1 MTSNSPNEFNSK
13 KEKQELEEEDKII
26 SKYILA
32 LKNDETRDKAM
43 KNLYSYNKNPSEKI
57 GLYLWYSGGTMAVL
71 LQELIKL
78 YQYLPPYNSKKIIN
92 EAYNKAIQILFFF
105 ECFALNPQTKKE
117 FIESGIL
124 VYIFPFLSIVP
135 NSKNSFM
142 IRTLTLRMLH
152 NLIEKKLDIE
162 TFNILNQHQIMITIL
177 KIVSNGKELDK
188 KIACH
193 IMLIIISNFVGLEYF
208 CEVKQRLQALV
219 FTFGQILVN
228 DDCVKIK
235 KFALKILLI
244 ITENNEAKNEIKDYL
259 LELFKKFNIY
269 QNLDEST
276 KIKAKQL
283 EKILQDGDMGLETGN
298 SESKIKKL
306 KSDLTNNSN
315 NNTNNGNNNNNYKIK
330 KNEVNNLHNLNL
342 TKSNSFTGYNN
353 NANQRQMN
361 INSNEFN
368 NNGNKL
374 NINMMF
380 MNNMNQI
387 KMTNGYMMPP
397 VGDINYNLNKD
408 NESYM
413 NPNMYNQNGNSGF
426 GNMNF
431 YNSFK
436 NM

>member
-1 MTSNSPNEFNSK
+1 MSSNSPNEFISK
-13 KEKQELEEEDKII
+13 KEDQELEEEDKII

-32 LKNDETRDKAM
+32 LKNDETRDEAM
-43 KNLYSYNKNPSEKI
+43 KNLHSYNKNPSEKI

-78 YQYLPPYNSKKIIN
+78 YQYLPPYNSKKITN
-92 EAYNKAIQILFFF
+92 ESYNKAIQIAFFF
-105 ECFALNPQTKKE
+105 ECVALNPQTKKE
-117 FIESGIL
+117 LIESGIL

-135 NSKNSFM
+135 NSRNSLM
-142 IRTLTLRMLH
+142 IRTLTLRMFH
-152 NLIEKKLDIE
+152 TLIDKKLDIE
-162 TFNILNQHQIMITIL
+162 TFNILKQHQIMITLL

-193 IMLIIISNFVGLEYF
+193 IMKIIISNDMGLEYF

-219 FTFGQILVN
+219 FTFAQILVY
-228 DDCVKIK
+228 DDCVKLK
-235 KFALKILLI
+235 KFALRILLK

-259 LELFKKFNIY
+259 LDLFKKFNIY
-269 QNLDEST
+269 QNLDESG

-298 SESKIKKL
+298 SESKIQKL

-315 NNTNNGNNNNNYKIK
+315 NHTNNGNNNSFKTK

-353 NANQRQMN
+353 TANQRQIN

-380 MNNMNQI
+380 INNMNQI

-408 NESYM
+408 NEGYM
-413 NPNMYNQNGNSGF
+413 NPNMYNQNGNNGF

-431 YNSFK
+431 YNTFK

>member
-1 MTSNSPNEFNSK
+1 MSSNSPNEFISK
-13 KEKQELEEEDKII
+13 KEDQELEEEDKII

-32 LKNDETRDKAM
+32 LKNDETRDEAM
-43 KNLYSYNKNPSEKI
+43 KNLHSYNKNPSEKI

-78 YQYLPPYNSKKIIN
+78 YQYLPPYNSKKITN
-92 EAYNKAIQILFFF
+92 ESYNKAIQIAFFF
-105 ECFALNPQTKKE
+105 ECVALNSQTKKE
-117 FIESGIL
+117 LIESGIL

-135 NSKNSFM
+135 NSRNSLM

-152 NLIEKKLDIE
+152 TLIDKKLDIE
-162 TFNILNQHQIMITIL
+162 TFNILKQHQIMITLL

-193 IMLIIISNFVGLEYF
+193 IMKIIISNDMGLEYF

-219 FTFGQILVN
+219 FTFAQILVY
-228 DDCVKIK
+228 DDCVKLK
-235 KFALKILLI
+235 KFALRILLK

-259 LELFKKFNIY
+259 LDLFKKFNIY
-269 QNLDEST
+269 QNLDESG

-283 EKILQDGDMGLETGN
+283 EKILQDGDIGLETGN
-298 SESKIKKL
+298 SESKIQKL

-315 NNTNNGNNNNNYKIK
+315 NNTNNGNNNSFKTK

-353 NANQRQMN
+353 TANQRQIN

-380 MNNMNQI
+380 INNMNQI

-408 NESYM
+408 NEGYM
-413 NPNMYNQNGNSGF
+413 NPNMYNQNGNNGF

-431 YNSFK
+431 YNTFK

>member
-1 MTSNSPNEFNSK
+1 MSSNSPNEFISK
-13 KEKQELEEEDKII
+13 KEDQELEEEDKII

-32 LKNDETRDKAM
+32 LKNDETRDEAM
-43 KNLYSYNKNPSEKI
+43 KNLHSYNKNPSEKI

-78 YQYLPPYNSKKIIN
+78 YQYLPPYNSKKITN
-92 EAYNKAIQILFFF
+92 ESYNKAIQIAFFF
-105 ECFALNPQTKKE
+105 ECVALNPQTKKE
-117 FIESGIL
+117 LIESGIL

-135 NSKNSFM
+135 NSRNSLM

-152 NLIEKKLDIE
+152 TLIDKKLDIE
-162 TFNILNQHQIMITIL
+162 TFNILKQHQIMITLL

-193 IMLIIISNFVGLEYF
+193 IMKIIISNDMGLEYF

-219 FTFGQILVN
+219 FTFAQILVY
-228 DDCVKIK
+228 DDCVKLK
-235 KFALKILLI
+235 KFALRILLK

-259 LELFKKFNIY
+259 LDLFKKFNIY
-269 QNLDEST
+269 QNLDESG

-298 SESKIKKL
+298 SESKIQKL

-315 NNTNNGNNNNNYKIK
+315 NHTNNGNNNSFKTK

-353 NANQRQMN
+353 TANQRQIN

-380 MNNMNQI
+380 INNMNQI

-408 NESYM
+408 NEGYM
-413 NPNMYNQNGNSGF
+413 NPNMYNQNGNNGF

>member
-1 MTSNSPNEFNSK
+1 MSSNSPYEFISK
-13 KEKQELEEEDKII
+13 KENQDLEDEDKII
-26 SKYILA
+26 SKYVLD
-32 LKNDETRDKAM
+32 LKNEETRNEAM
-43 KNLYSYNKNPSEKI
+43 KNLHLYNKNPSEKI

-78 YQYLPPYNSKKIIN
+78 YPYLPPFNTKKITN
-92 EAYNKAIQILFFF
+92 ETYNKSSHILFFF
-105 ECFALNPQTKKE
+105 ECLALNPQTKKE

-124 VYIFPFLSIVP
+124 VYVFPFLSIVP

-142 IRTLTLRMLH
+142 IRTLTLKMLYT
-152 NLIEKKLDIE
+152 LIEKKFDIE
-162 TFNILNQHQIMITIL
+162 TFNILKQHQIMLTLL
-177 KIVSNGKELDK
+177 KIFSNGKELDK

-193 IMLIIISNFVGLEYF
+193 IILIIISNIAGLEYF

-219 FTFGQILVN
+219 VSFRQILIN
-228 DDCVKIK
+228 DDCIK
-235 KFALKILLI
+235 LKKYALKVLLI
-244 ITENNEAKNEIKDYL
+244 ITENSEAKNEIKDYL

-269 QNLDEST
+269 QNLDENA

-283 EKILQDGDMGLETGN
+283 EKILHDGDMGIETGN
-298 SESKIKKL
+298 SESKIQKL

-315 NNTNNGNNNNNYKIK
+315 NNTNSGNNNTYKIK
-330 KNEVNNLHNLNL
+330 KNETNNLHNLNL
-342 TKSNSFTGYNN
+342 AKNNSFPGFNN
-353 NANQRQMN
+353 NANQRQVN
-361 INSNEFN
+361 LNTNEFN
-368 NNGNKL
+368 NNNNKL

-380 MNNMNQI
+380 INNMNQI

-408 NESYM
+408 NENYM
-413 NPNMYNQNGNSGF
+413 NSNMYNQNGNTGY

-431 YNSFK
+431 YNSFN

>member
-1 MTSNSPNEFNSK
+1 MSSNSPNEFISK
-13 KEKQELEEEDKII
+13 KEDQELEEEDKII

-32 LKNDETRDKAM
+32 LKNDETRDEAM
-43 KNLYSYNKNPSEKI
+43 KNLHSYNKNPSEKI

-78 YQYLPPYNSKKIIN
+78 YQYLPPYNSKKITN
-92 EAYNKAIQILFFF
+92 ESYNKAIQIAFFF
-105 ECFALNPQTKKE
+105 ECVALNPQTKKE
-117 FIESGIL
+117 LIESGIL

-135 NSKNSFM
+135 NSRNSLM

-152 NLIEKKLDIE
+152 TLIDKKLDIE
-162 TFNILNQHQIMITIL
+162 TFNILKQHQIMITLL

-193 IMLIIISNFVGLEYF
+193 IMKIIISNDMGLEYF

-219 FTFGQILVN
+219 FTFAQILVY
-228 DDCVKIK
+228 DDCVKLK
-235 KFALKILLI
+235 KFALRILLK

-259 LELFKKFNIY
+259 LDLFKKFNIY
-269 QNLDEST
+269 QNLDESG

-298 SESKIKKL
+298 SESKIQKL

-315 NNTNNGNNNNNYKIK
+315 NNTNNGNNNSYKTK

-353 NANQRQMN
+353 NANQRQIN

-380 MNNMNQI
+380 INNMNQI

-408 NESYM
+408 NEGYM
-413 NPNMYNQNGNSGF
+413 NPNMYNQNGNNGF

-431 YNSFK
+431 YNTFK

>member
-1 MTSNSPNEFNSK
+1 MSSNSPNEFISK
-13 KEKQELEEEDKII
+13 KEEQELEEEDKII

-32 LKNDETRDKAM
+32 LKNDETRDEAM
-43 KNLYSYNKNPSEKI
+43 KNLHSYNKNPSEKI

-78 YQYLPPYNSKKIIN
+78 YQYLPPYNSKKITN
-92 EAYNKAIQILFFF
+92 ESYNKAIQIAFFF
-105 ECFALNPQTKKE
+105 ECVALNPQTKKE
-117 FIESGIL
+117 LIESGIL

-135 NSKNSFM
+135 NSRNSLM

-152 NLIEKKLDIE
+152 TLIDKKLDIE
-162 TFNILNQHQIMITIL
+162 TFNILKQHQIMITLL

-193 IMLIIISNFVGLEYF
+193 IMKIIISNDMGLEYF

-219 FTFGQILVN
+219 FTFAQILVY
-228 DDCVKIK
+228 DDCVKLK
-235 KFALKILLI
+235 KFALRILLK

-259 LELFKKFNIY
+259 LDLFKKFNIY
-269 QNLDEST
+269 QNLDESG

-298 SESKIKKL
+298 SESKIQKL

-315 NNTNNGNNNNNYKIK
+315 NNTNNGNNNSFKSK

-353 NANQRQMN
+353 NANQRQIN

-380 MNNMNQI
+380 INNMNQI

-408 NESYM
+408 NEGYM
-413 NPNMYNQNGNSGF
+413 NPNMYNQNGNNGF

-431 YNSFK
+431 YNTFK

>member
-1 MTSNSPNEFNSK
+1 MSSNSPNEFISK
-13 KEKQELEEEDKII
+13 KEDQELEEEDKII

-32 LKNDETRDKAM
+32 LKNDETRDEAM
-43 KNLYSYNKNPSEKI
+43 KNLHSYNKNPSEKI

-78 YQYLPPYNSKKIIN
+78 YQYLPPYNSKKITN
-92 EAYNKAIQILFFF
+92 ESYNKAIQIAFFF
-105 ECFALNPQTKKE
+105 ECVAINSQTKKE
-117 FIESGIL
+117 LIESGIL

-135 NSKNSFM
+135 NSRNSLM

-152 NLIEKKLDIE
+152 TLIDKKLDIE
-162 TFNILNQHQIMITIL
+162 TFNILKQHQIMITLL

-193 IMLIIISNFVGLEYF
+193 IMKIIISNDMGLEYF

-219 FTFGQILVN
+219 FTFAQILVY
-228 DDCVKIK
+228 DDCVKLK
-235 KFALKILLI
+235 KFALRILLK

-259 LELFKKFNIY
+259 LDLFKKFNIY
-269 QNLDEST
+269 QNLDESG

-283 EKILQDGDMGLETGN
+283 EKILQDGDIGLETGN
-298 SESKIKKL
+298 SESKIQKL

-315 NNTNNGNNNNNYKIK
+315 NNTNNGNNNSFKTK

-353 NANQRQMN
+353 TANQRQIN

-380 MNNMNQI
+380 INNMNQI

-397 VGDINYNLNKD
+397 VGDINYNLSKD
-408 NESYM
+408 NEGYM
-413 NPNMYNQNGNSGF
+413 NPNMYNQNGNNGF

-431 YNSFK
+431 YNTFK

>member
-1 MTSNSPNEFNSK
+1 MSSNSPNEFISK
-13 KEKQELEEEDKII
+13 KEDQELEEEDKII

-32 LKNDETRDKAM
+32 LKNDETRDEAM
-43 KNLYSYNKNPSEKI
+43 KNLHSYNKNPSEKI

-78 YQYLPPYNSKKIIN
+78 YQYLPPYNSKKITN
-92 EAYNKAIQILFFF
+92 ESYNKAIQIAFFF
-105 ECFALNPQTKKE
+105 ECVALNPQTKKE
-117 FIESGIL
+117 LIESGIS

-135 NSKNSFM
+135 NSRNSLM

-152 NLIEKKLDIE
+152 TLIDKKLDIE
-162 TFNILNQHQIMITIL
+162 TFNILKQHQIMITLL

-193 IMLIIISNFVGLEYF
+193 IMKIIISNDMGLEYF

-219 FTFGQILVN
+219 FTFAQILVY
-228 DDCVKIK
+228 DDCVKLK
-235 KFALKILLI
+235 KFALRILLK

-259 LELFKKFNIY
+259 LDLFKKFNIY
-269 QNLDEST
+269 QNLDESG

-298 SESKIKKL
+298 SESKIQKL

-315 NNTNNGNNNNNYKIK
+315 NNTNNGNNNSYKTK

-353 NANQRQMN
+353 NANQRQIN

-368 NNGNKL
+368 TNGNKL

-380 MNNMNQI
+380 INNMNQI

-397 VGDINYNLNKD
+397 VGDINYNLSKD
-408 NESYM
+408 NEGYM
-413 NPNMYNQNGNSGF
+413 NPNMYNQNGNNGF

-431 YNSFK
+431 YNTFK

>member
-1 MTSNSPNEFNSK
+1 MSSNSPNEFISK
-13 KEKQELEEEDKII
+13 KEDQELEEEDKII

-32 LKNDETRDKAM
+32 LKNDETRDEAM
-43 KNLYSYNKNPSEKI
+43 KNLHSYNKNPSEKI

-78 YQYLPPYNSKKIIN
+78 YQYLPSYNSKKITN
-92 EAYNKAIQILFFF
+92 ESYNKAIQIAFFF
-105 ECFALNPQTKKE
+105 ECVALNPQTKKE
-117 FIESGIL
+117 LIESGIL

-135 NSKNSFM
+135 NSRNSLM

-152 NLIEKKLDIE
+152 TLIDKKLDIE
-162 TFNILNQHQIMITIL
+162 TFNILKQHQIMITLL

-193 IMLIIISNFVGLEYF
+193 IMKIIISNDMGLEYF

-219 FTFGQILVN
+219 FTFAQILVY
-228 DDCVKIK
+228 DDCVKLK
-235 KFALKILLI
+235 KFALRILLK

-259 LELFKKFNIY
+259 LDLFKKFNIY
-269 QNLDEST
+269 QNLDESG

-283 EKILQDGDMGLETGN
+283 EKILLDGDMGLETGN
-298 SESKIKKL
+298 SESKIQKL

-315 NNTNNGNNNNNYKIK
+315 NNTNNGNNNSFKTK

-353 NANQRQMN
+353 NANQRQIN

-368 NNGNKL
+368 TNGNKL

-380 MNNMNQI
+380 INNMNQI

-397 VGDINYNLNKD
+397 VGDINYNLSKD
-408 NESYM
+408 NEGYM
-413 NPNMYNQNGNSGF
+413 NPNMYNQNGNNGF

-431 YNSFK
+431 YNTFK

>member
-1 MTSNSPNEFNSK
+1 MSSNSPNEFISK
-13 KEKQELEEEDKII
+13 KEDQELEEEDKII

-32 LKNDETRDKAM
+32 LKNDETRDEAM
-43 KNLYSYNKNPSEKI
+43 KNLHSYNKNPSEKI

-78 YQYLPPYNSKKIIN
+78 YQYLPPYNSKKITN
-92 EAYNKAIQILFFF
+92 ESYNKAIQIAFFF
-105 ECFALNPQTKKE
+105 ECVALNPQTKKE
-117 FIESGIL
+117 LIESGIL

-135 NSKNSFM
+135 NSRNSLM

-152 NLIEKKLDIE
+152 TLIDKKLDIE
-162 TFNILNQHQIMITIL
+162 TFNILKQHQIMITLL

-193 IMLIIISNFVGLEYF
+193 IMKIIISNDMGLEYF
-208 CEVKQRLQALV
+208 CEVKQRLQALA
-219 FTFGQILVN
+219 FTFAQILVY
-228 DDCVKIK
+228 DDCVKLK
-235 KFALKILLI
+235 KFALRILLK

-259 LELFKKFNIY
+259 LDLFKKFNIY
-269 QNLDEST
+269 QNLDESG

-298 SESKIKKL
+298 SESKIQKL

-315 NNTNNGNNNNNYKIK
+315 NNTNNGNNNSYKTK

-353 NANQRQMN
+353 TANQRQIN

-380 MNNMNQI
+380 INNMNQI

-397 VGDINYNLNKD
+397 VGDINYNLSKD
-408 NESYM
+408 NEGYM
-413 NPNMYNQNGNSGF
+413 NPNMYNQNGNNGF

-431 YNSFK
+431 YNTFK

>member
-1 MTSNSPNEFNSK
+1 MSSNSPNEFISK
-13 KEKQELEEEDKII
+13 KEEQDLEEEDKII

-32 LKNDETRDKAM
+32 LKNDETRDEAM

-78 YQYLPPYNSKKIIN
+78 YQYLPPYNSKKITN
-92 EAYNKAIQILFFF
+92 ESYNKAIQIAFFF
-105 ECFALNPQTKKE
+105 ECVALNSQTKKE
-117 FIESGIL
+117 LIESGIL

-135 NSKNSFM
+135 NSRNSLM

-152 NLIEKKLDIE
+152 TLIDKKLDIE
-162 TFNILNQHQIMITIL
+162 TFNILKQHQIMITLL

-193 IMLIIISNFVGLEYF
+193 IVKIIISNDMGLEYF

-219 FTFGQILVN
+219 FTFAQILVY
-228 DDCVKIK
+228 DDCVKLK
-235 KFALKILLI
+235 KFALRILLK

-259 LELFKKFNIY
+259 LDLFKKFNIY
-269 QNLDEST
+269 QNLDESG

-298 SESKIKKL
+298 SESKIQKL

-315 NNTNNGNNNNNYKIK
+315 NNTNNGNNNSFKTK

-353 NANQRQMN
+353 NANQRQIN

-380 MNNMNQI
+380 INNMNQI

-397 VGDINYNLNKD
+397 VGDINYNLSKD
-408 NESYM
+408 NEGYM
-413 NPNMYNQNGNSGF
+413 NPNMYNQNGNNGF

-431 YNSFK
+431 YNTFK

>member
-1 MTSNSPNEFNSK
+1 MSSNSPNEFISK
-13 KEKQELEEEDKII
+13 KEDQELEEEDKII

-32 LKNDETRDKAM
+32 LKNDETRDEAM
-43 KNLYSYNKNPSEKI
+43 KNLHSYNKNPSEKI

-78 YQYLPPYNSKKIIN
+78 YQYLPPYNSKKITN
-92 EAYNKAIQILFFF
+92 ESYNKAIQIAFFF
-105 ECFALNPQTKKE
+105 ECVALNSQTKKE
-117 FIESGIL
+117 LIESGIL

-135 NSKNSFM
+135 NSRNSLM

-152 NLIEKKLDIE
+152 TLIDKKLDIE
-162 TFNILNQHQIMITIL
+162 TFNILKQHQIMITLL

-193 IMLIIISNFVGLEYF
+193 IMKIIISNDMGLEYF

-219 FTFGQILVN
+219 FTFAQILVY
-228 DDCVKIK
+228 DDCVKLK
-235 KFALKILLI
+235 KFALRILLK

-259 LELFKKFNIY
+259 LDLFKKFNIY
-269 QNLDEST
+269 QNLDESG

-298 SESKIKKL
+298 SESKIQKL

-315 NNTNNGNNNNNYKIK
+315 NNTNNGNNNSFKTK

-353 NANQRQMN
+353 TANQRQIN

-368 NNGNKL
+368 TNGNKL

-380 MNNMNQI
+380 INNMNQI

-397 VGDINYNLNKD
+397 VGDINYNLSKD
-408 NESYM
+408 NEGYM
-413 NPNMYNQNGNSGF
+413 NPNMYNQNGNNGF

-431 YNSFK
+431 YNTFK

>member
-1 MTSNSPNEFNSK
+1 MSSNSPNEFISK
-13 KEKQELEEEDKII
+13 KEEQELEEEDKII

-32 LKNDETRDKAM
+32 LKNEETRDEAM
-43 KNLYSYNKNPSEKI
+43 KNLHSYNKNPSEKI

-78 YQYLPPYNSKKIIN
+78 YQYLPPYNSKKITN
-92 EAYNKAIQILFFF
+92 ESYNKAIQIAFFF
-105 ECFALNPQTKKE
+105 ECIALNPQTKKE
-117 FIESGIL
+117 LIESGIL

-152 NLIEKKLDIE
+152 TLIDKKLDIE
-162 TFNILNQHQIMITIL
+162 TFNILKQHQIMITLL
-177 KIVSNGKELDK
+177 KIVANGKELDK

-193 IMLIIISNFVGLEYF
+193 IMIIIISNIMGLEYF

-219 FTFGQILVN
+219 FTFAQILVY
-228 DDCVKIK
+228 DDCVKLK

-259 LELFKKFNIY
+259 LDLFKKFNIY
-269 QNLDEST
+269 QNLDENG

-283 EKILQDGDMGLETGN
+283 EKILQDGDFGLETGN
-298 SESKIKKL
+298 SESKIQKL

-315 NNTNNGNNNNNYKIK
+315 NITNNGNNNSYKTK

-353 NANQRQMN
+353 NANQRQIN
-361 INSNEFN
+361 INSNEFS

-380 MNNMNQI
+380 INNMNQI

-408 NESYM
+408 NEGYM
-413 NPNMYNQNGNSGF
+413 NPNLYNQNGNTGF
-426 GNMNF
+426 GNINF

>member
-1 MTSNSPNEFNSK
+1 MSSNSPNEFISK
-13 KEKQELEEEDKII
+13 KEEQDLEEEDKII

-32 LKNDETRDKAM
+32 LKNDETRDEAM
-43 KNLYSYNKNPSEKI
+43 KNLHSYNKNPSEKI

-78 YQYLPPYNSKKIIN
+78 YQYLPPYNSKKITN
-92 EAYNKAIQILFFF
+92 ESYNKAIQIAFFF
-105 ECFALNPQTKKE
+105 ECVALNPQTKKE
-117 FIESGIL
+117 LIESGIL

-135 NSKNSFM
+135 NSRNSLM

-152 NLIEKKLDIE
+152 TLIDKKLDIE
-162 TFNILNQHQIMITIL
+162 TFNILKQHQIMITLL

-193 IMLIIISNFVGLEYF
+193 IMKIIISNDMGLEYF

-219 FTFGQILVN
+219 FTFAQILVY
-228 DDCVKIK
+228 DDCVKLK
-235 KFALKILLI
+235 KFALRILLK

-259 LELFKKFNIY
+259 LDLFKKFNIY
-269 QNLDEST
+269 QNLDESG

-298 SESKIKKL
+298 SESKIQKL

-315 NNTNNGNNNNNYKIK
+315 NNTNNGNNNSYKTK

-353 NANQRQMN
+353 NANQRQIN

-380 MNNMNQI
+380 INNMNQI

-397 VGDINYNLNKD
+397 VGDINYNLSKD
-408 NESYM
+408 NEGYM
-413 NPNMYNQNGNSGF
+413 NPNMYNQNGNNGF

-431 YNSFK
+431 YNTFK

>member
-1 MTSNSPNEFNSK
+1 MSSNSPNEFISK
-13 KEKQELEEEDKII
+13 KEDQELEEEDKII

-32 LKNDETRDKAM
+32 LKNDETRDEAM
-43 KNLYSYNKNPSEKI
+43 KNLHSYNKNPSEKI

-78 YQYLPPYNSKKIIN
+78 YQYLPPYNSKKITN
-92 EAYNKAIQILFFF
+92 ESYNKAIQIAFFF
-105 ECFALNPQTKKE
+105 ECVALNPQTKKE
-117 FIESGIL
+117 LIESGIL

-135 NSKNSFM
+135 NSRNSLM

-152 NLIEKKLDIE
+152 TLIDKKLDIE
-162 TFNILNQHQIMITIL
+162 TFNILKQHQIMITLL

-193 IMLIIISNFVGLEYF
+193 IMKIIISNDMGLEYF

-219 FTFGQILVN
+219 FTFAQILVY
-228 DDCVKIK
+228 DDCVKLK
-235 KFALKILLI
+235 KFALRILLK

-259 LELFKKFNIY
+259 LDLFKKFNIY
-269 QNLDEST
+269 QNLDESG

-298 SESKIKKL
+298 SESKIQKL

-315 NNTNNGNNNNNYKIK
+315 NYTNNGNNNSFKTK

-353 NANQRQMN
+353 NANQRQIN

-380 MNNMNQI
+380 INNMNQI

-397 VGDINYNLNKD
+397 VGDINYNLSKD
-408 NESYM
+408 NEGYM
-413 NPNMYNQNGNSGF
+413 NPNMYNQNGNNGF

-431 YNSFK
+431 YNTFK

>member
-1 MTSNSPNEFNSK
+1 MSSNSPNEFISK
-13 KEKQELEEEDKII
+13 KEDQELEEEDKII

-32 LKNDETRDKAM
+32 LKNDETRDEAM
-43 KNLYSYNKNPSEKI
+43 KNLHSYNKNPSEKI

-78 YQYLPPYNSKKIIN
+78 YQYLPPYNSKKITN
-92 EAYNKAIQILFFF
+92 ESYNKAIQIVFFF
-105 ECFALNPQTKKE
+105 ECVALNPQTKKE
-117 FIESGIL
+117 LIESGIL

-135 NSKNSFM
+135 NSRNSLM

-152 NLIEKKLDIE
+152 TLIDKKLDIE
-162 TFNILNQHQIMITIL
+162 TFNILKQHQIMITLL

-193 IMLIIISNFVGLEYF
+193 IMKIIISNDMGLEYF

-219 FTFGQILVN
+219 FTFAQILVY
-228 DDCVKIK
+228 DDCVKLK
-235 KFALKILLI
+235 KFALRILLK

-259 LELFKKFNIY
+259 LDLFKKFNIY
-269 QNLDEST
+269 QNLDESG

-298 SESKIKKL
+298 SESKIQKL

-315 NNTNNGNNNNNYKIK
+315 NNTNNGNNNSYKTK

-353 NANQRQMN
+353 NANQRQIN

-380 MNNMNQI
+380 INNMNQI

-397 VGDINYNLNKD
+397 VGDINYNLSKD
-408 NESYM
+408 NEGYM
-413 NPNMYNQNGNSGF
+413 NPNMYNQNGNNGF

-431 YNSFK
+431 YNTFK

>member
-1 MTSNSPNEFNSK
+1 MSSNSPNEFISK
-13 KEKQELEEEDKII
+13 KEDQELEEEDKII

-32 LKNDETRDKAM
+32 LKNDETRDEAM
-43 KNLYSYNKNPSEKI
+43 KNLHSYNKNPSEKI

-78 YQYLPPYNSKKIIN
+78 YQYLPPYNSKKITN
-92 EAYNKAIQILFFF
+92 ESYNKAIQIAFFF
-105 ECFALNPQTKKE
+105 ECVALNPQTKKE
-117 FIESGIL
+117 LIESGIL

-135 NSKNSFM
+135 NSRNSLM

-152 NLIEKKLDIE
+152 TLIDKKLDIE
-162 TFNILNQHQIMITIL
+162 TFNILKQHQIMITLL
-177 KIVSNGKELDK
+177 KIVANGKELDK

-193 IMLIIISNFVGLEYF
+193 IMKIIISNDMGLEYF

-219 FTFGQILVN
+219 FTFAQILVY
-228 DDCVKIK
+228 DDCVKLK
-235 KFALKILLI
+235 KFALRILLK

-259 LELFKKFNIY
+259 LDLFKKFNIY
-269 QNLDEST
+269 QNLDESG

-298 SESKIKKL
+298 SESKIQKL

-315 NNTNNGNNNNNYKIK
+315 NNTNNGNNNSFKSK

-353 NANQRQMN
+353 NANQRQIN

-380 MNNMNQI
+380 INNMNQI

-397 VGDINYNLNKD
+397 VGDINYNLSKD
-408 NESYM
+408 NEGYM
-413 NPNMYNQNGNSGF
+413 NPNMYNQNGNNGF

-431 YNSFK
+431 YNTFK

>member
-1 MTSNSPNEFNSK
+1 MSSNSPNEFISK
-13 KEKQELEEEDKII
+13 KEDQELEEEDKII

-32 LKNDETRDKAM
+32 LKNDETRDEAM
-43 KNLYSYNKNPSEKI
+43 KNLHSYNKNPSEKI

-78 YQYLPPYNSKKIIN
+78 YQYLPPYNSKKITN
-92 EAYNKAIQILFFF
+92 ESYNKAIQIAFFF
-105 ECFALNPQTKKE
+105 ECVALNSQTKKE
-117 FIESGIL
+117 LIESGIL

-135 NSKNSFM
+135 NSRNSLM

-152 NLIEKKLDIE
+152 TLIDKKLDIE
-162 TFNILNQHQIMITIL
+162 TFNILKQHQIMITLL

-193 IMLIIISNFVGLEYF
+193 IMKIIISNDMGLEYF

-219 FTFGQILVN
+219 FSFAQILVY
-228 DDCVKIK
+228 DDCVKLK
-235 KFALKILLI
+235 KFALRILLK

-259 LELFKKFNIY
+259 LDLFKKFNIY
-269 QNLDEST
+269 QNLDESG

-283 EKILQDGDMGLETGN
+283 EKILQDGDIGLETGN
-298 SESKIKKL
+298 SESKIQKL

-315 NNTNNGNNNNNYKIK
+315 NNTNNGNNNSFKTK

-353 NANQRQMN
+353 TANQRQIN

-380 MNNMNQI
+380 INNMNQI

-397 VGDINYNLNKD
+397 VGDINYNLSKD
-408 NESYM
+408 NEGYM
-413 NPNMYNQNGNSGF
+413 NPNMYNQNGNNGF

-431 YNSFK
+431 YNTFK

>member
-1 MTSNSPNEFNSK
+1 MSSNSPNEFISK
-13 KEKQELEEEDKII
+13 KEDQELEEEDKII

-32 LKNDETRDKAM
+32 LKNDETRDEAM
-43 KNLYSYNKNPSEKI
+43 KNLHSYNKNPSEKI

-78 YQYLPPYNSKKIIN
+78 YQYLPPYNSKKITN
-92 EAYNKAIQILFFF
+92 ESYNKAIQIAFFF
-105 ECFALNPQTKKE
+105 ECVALNSQTKKE
-117 FIESGIL
+117 LIESGIL

-135 NSKNSFM
+135 NSRNSLM

-152 NLIEKKLDIE
+152 TLIDKKLDIE
-162 TFNILNQHQIMITIL
+162 TFNILKQHQIMITLL

-193 IMLIIISNFVGLEYF
+193 IMKIIISNDMGLEYF

-219 FTFGQILVN
+219 FTFAQILVY
-228 DDCVKIK
+228 DDCVKLK
-235 KFALKILLI
+235 KFALRILLK

-259 LELFKKFNIY
+259 LDLFKKFNIY
-269 QNLDEST
+269 QNLDESG

-283 EKILQDGDMGLETGN
+283 EKILQDGDIGLETGN
-298 SESKIKKL
+298 SESKIQKL

-315 NNTNNGNNNNNYKIK
+315 NNTNNGNNNSFKTK

-353 NANQRQMN
+353 NANQRQIN

-368 NNGNKL
+368 TNGNKL

-380 MNNMNQI
+380 INNMNQI

-408 NESYM
+408 NEGYM
-413 NPNMYNQNGNSGF
+413 NPNMYNQNGNNGF

-431 YNSFK
+431 YNTFK

>member
-1 MTSNSPNEFNSK
+1 MSSNSPNEFISK
-13 KEKQELEEEDKII
+13 KEDQELEEEDKII

-32 LKNDETRDKAM
+32 LKNDETRDEAM
-43 KNLYSYNKNPSEKI
+43 KNLHSYNKNPSEKI

-78 YQYLPPYNSKKIIN
+78 YQYLPPYNSKKITN
-92 EAYNKAIQILFFF
+92 ESYNKAIQIAFFF
-105 ECFALNPQTKKE
+105 ECVALNSQTKKE
-117 FIESGIL
+117 LIESGIL

-135 NSKNSFM
+135 NSRNSLM

-152 NLIEKKLDIE
+152 TLIDKKLDIE
-162 TFNILNQHQIMITIL
+162 TFNILKQHQIMITLL

-193 IMLIIISNFVGLEYF
+193 IMKIIISNDMGLEYF

-219 FTFGQILVN
+219 FTFAQILVY
-228 DDCVKIK
+228 DDCVKLK
-235 KFALKILLI
+235 KFALRILLK

-259 LELFKKFNIY
+259 LDLFKKFNIY
-269 QNLDEST
+269 QNLDESG

-283 EKILQDGDMGLETGN
+283 EKILQDGDIGLETGN
-298 SESKIKKL
+298 SESKIQKL

-315 NNTNNGNNNNNYKIK
+315 NNTNNGNNNSYKTK

-342 TKSNSFTGYNN
+342 TKSNSFNGYNN
-353 NANQRQMN
+353 NANQRQIN

-380 MNNMNQI
+380 INNMNQI

-408 NESYM
+408 SEGYM
-413 NPNMYNQNGNSGF
+413 NPNMYNQNGNNGF

-431 YNSFK
+431 YNTFK

>member
-1 MTSNSPNEFNSK
+1 MSSNSPNEFISK
-13 KEKQELEEEDKII
+13 KEDQELEEEDKII

-32 LKNDETRDKAM
+32 LKNDETRDEAM
-43 KNLYSYNKNPSEKI
+43 KNLHSYNKNPSEKI

-78 YQYLPPYNSKKIIN
+78 YQYLPPYNSKKIAN
-92 EAYNKAIQILFFF
+92 ESYNKAIQIAFFF
-105 ECFALNPQTKKE
+105 ECVALNPQTKKE
-117 FIESGIL
+117 LIESGIL

-135 NSKNSFM
+135 NSRNSLM

-152 NLIEKKLDIE
+152 TLIDKKLDIE
-162 TFNILNQHQIMITIL
+162 TFNILKQHQIMITLL

-193 IMLIIISNFVGLEYF
+193 IMKIIISNDMGLEYF

-219 FTFGQILVN
+219 FTFAQILVY
-228 DDCVKIK
+228 DDCVKLK
-235 KFALKILLI
+235 KFALRILLK

-259 LELFKKFNIY
+259 LDLFKKFNIY
-269 QNLDEST
+269 QNLDESG

-298 SESKIKKL
+298 SESKIQKL

-315 NNTNNGNNNNNYKIK
+315 NNTNNGNNNSFKTK

-353 NANQRQMN
+353 NANQRQIN

-380 MNNMNQI
+380 INNMNQI

-408 NESYM
+408 NEGYM
-413 NPNMYNQNGNSGF
+413 NPNMYNQNGNNGF

-431 YNSFK
+431 YNTFK

>member
-1 MTSNSPNEFNSK
+1 MSSNSPNEFISK
-13 KEKQELEEEDKII
+13 KEEQDLEEEDKII

-32 LKNDETRDKAM
+32 LKNDETRDEAM
-43 KNLYSYNKNPSEKI
+43 KNLHSYNKNPSEKI

-78 YQYLPPYNSKKIIN
+78 YQYLPPYNSKKIAN
-92 EAYNKAIQILFFF
+92 ESYNKAIQIAFFF
-105 ECFALNPQTKKE
+105 ECVALNSQTKKE
-117 FIESGIL
+117 LIESGIL
-124 VYIFPFLSIVP
+124 VYIFPFLSIIP
-135 NSKNSFM
+135 NSRNSLM

-152 NLIEKKLDIE
+152 TLIDKKLDIE
-162 TFNILNQHQIMITIL
+162 TFNILKQHQIMITLL

-193 IMLIIISNFVGLEYF
+193 IMKIIISNDMGLEYF

-219 FTFGQILVN
+219 FTFAQILVY
-228 DDCVKIK
+228 DDCVKLK
-235 KFALKILLI
+235 KFALRILLK

-259 LELFKKFNIY
+259 LDLFKKFNIY
-269 QNLDEST
+269 QNLDESG

-298 SESKIKKL
+298 SESKIQKL

-315 NNTNNGNNNNNYKIK
+315 NNTNNGNNNSYKTK

-353 NANQRQMN
+353 NANQRQIN
-361 INSNEFN
+361 VNSNEFN
-368 NNGNKL
+368 TNGNKL

-380 MNNMNQI
+380 INNMNQI

-397 VGDINYNLNKD
+397 VGDINYNLSKD
-408 NESYM
+408 NEGYM
-413 NPNMYNQNGNSGF
+413 NPNMYNQNGNNGF

-431 YNSFK
+431 YNTFK

>member
-1 MTSNSPNEFNSK
+1 MSSNSPNEFISK
-13 KEKQELEEEDKII
+13 KEDQELEEEDKII

-32 LKNDETRDKAM
+32 LKNDETRDEAM
-43 KNLYSYNKNPSEKI
+43 KNLHSYNKNPSEKI

-78 YQYLPPYNSKKIIN
+78 YQYLPPYNSKKITN
-92 EAYNKAIQILFFF
+92 ESYNKAIQIAFFF
-105 ECFALNPQTKKE
+105 ECVALNPQTKKE
-117 FIESGIL
+117 LIESGIL

-135 NSKNSFM
+135 NSRNSLM

-152 NLIEKKLDIE
+152 TLIDKKLDIE
-162 TFNILNQHQIMITIL
+162 TFNILKQHQIMITLL

-193 IMLIIISNFVGLEYF
+193 IMKIIISNDMGLEYF

-219 FTFGQILVN
+219 FTFAQILVY
-228 DDCVKIK
+228 DDCVKLK
-235 KFALKILLI
+235 KFALRILLK

-259 LELFKKFNIY
+259 LDLFKKFNIY
-269 QNLDEST
+269 QNLDESG

-298 SESKIKKL
+298 SESKIQKL

-315 NNTNNGNNNNNYKIK
+315 NNTNNGNNNSFKTK

-353 NANQRQMN
+353 NANQRQIN

-380 MNNMNQI
+380 INNMNQI

-397 VGDINYNLNKD
+397 VGDINYNLSKD
-408 NESYM
+408 NEGYM
-413 NPNMYNQNGNSGF
+413 NPNMYNQNGNNGF

-431 YNSFK
+431 YNTFK

>member
-1 MTSNSPNEFNSK
+1 MSSNSPNEFISK
-13 KEKQELEEEDKII
+13 KEDQELEEEDKII

-32 LKNDETRDKAM
+32 LKNDETRDEAM
-43 KNLYSYNKNPSEKI
+43 KNLHSYYKNPSEKI
-57 GLYLWYSGGTMAVL
+57 GLYLWYSGGIMAVL

-78 YQYLPPYNSKKIIN
+78 YQYLPPYNSKKITN
-92 EAYNKAIQILFFF
+92 ESYNKAIQIAFFF
-105 ECFALNPQTKKE
+105 ECVALNSQTKKE
-117 FIESGIL
+117 LIESGIL

-135 NSKNSFM
+135 NSRNSLM

-152 NLIEKKLDIE
+152 TLIDKKLDIE
-162 TFNILNQHQIMITIL
+162 TFNILKQHQIMITLL

-193 IMLIIISNFVGLEYF
+193 IMKIIISNDMGLEYF

-219 FTFGQILVN
+219 FTFAQILVY
-228 DDCVKIK
+228 DDCVKLK
-235 KFALKILLI
+235 KFALRILLK

-259 LELFKKFNIY
+259 LDLFKKFNIY
-269 QNLDEST
+269 QNLDESG

-298 SESKIKKL
+298 SESKIQKL

-315 NNTNNGNNNNNYKIK
+315 NNTNNGNNNSFKTK

-353 NANQRQMN
+353 NANQRQIN

-380 MNNMNQI
+380 INNMNQI

-408 NESYM
+408 NEGYM
-413 NPNMYNQNGNSGF
+413 NPNMYNQNGNNGF

-431 YNSFK
+431 YNTFK

>member
-1 MTSNSPNEFNSK
+1 MSSNSPNEFISK
-13 KEKQELEEEDKII
+13 KEDQELEEEDKII

-32 LKNDETRDKAM
+32 LKNDETRDEAM
-43 KNLYSYNKNPSEKI
+43 KNLHSYNKNPSEKI

-78 YQYLPPYNSKKIIN
+78 YQYLPPYNSKKITN
-92 EAYNKAIQILFFF
+92 ESYNKAIQIAFFF
-105 ECFALNPQTKKE
+105 ECVALNSQTKKE
-117 FIESGIL
+117 LIESGIL

-135 NSKNSFM
+135 NSRNSLM

-152 NLIEKKLDIE
+152 TLIDKKLDIE
-162 TFNILNQHQIMITIL
+162 TFNILKQHQIMITLL

-193 IMLIIISNFVGLEYF
+193 IMKIIISNDMGLEYF

-219 FTFGQILVN
+219 FTFAQILVY
-228 DDCVKIK
+228 DDCVKLK
-235 KFALKILLI
+235 KFALRILLK

-259 LELFKKFNIY
+259 LDLFKKFNIY
-269 QNLDEST
+269 QNLDESG

-298 SESKIKKL
+298 SESKIQKL

-315 NNTNNGNNNNNYKIK
+315 NNTNNGNNNSFKTK

-353 NANQRQMN
+353 TANQRQIN

-380 MNNMNQI
+380 INNMNQI

-408 NESYM
+408 NEGYM
-413 NPNMYNQNGNSGF
+413 NPNMYNQNGNNGF

-431 YNSFK
+431 YNTFK

>member
-1 MTSNSPNEFNSK
+1 MSSNSPNEFISK
-13 KEKQELEEEDKII
+13 KEDQELEEEDKII

-32 LKNDETRDKAM
+32 LKNDETRDEAM
-43 KNLYSYNKNPSEKI
+43 KNLHSYNKNPSEKI

-78 YQYLPPYNSKKIIN
+78 YQYLPPYNSKKIAN
-92 EAYNKAIQILFFF
+92 ESYNKAIQIAFFF
-105 ECFALNPQTKKE
+105 ECVALNPQTKKE
-117 FIESGIL
+117 LIESGIL

-135 NSKNSFM
+135 NSRNSLM

-152 NLIEKKLDIE
+152 TLIDKKLDIE
-162 TFNILNQHQIMITIL
+162 TFNILKQHQIMITLL

-193 IMLIIISNFVGLEYF
+193 IMKIIISNDMGLEYF

-219 FTFGQILVN
+219 FTFAQILVY
-228 DDCVKIK
+228 DDCVKLK
-235 KFALKILLI
+235 KFALRILLK

-259 LELFKKFNIY
+259 LDLFKKFNIY
-269 QNLDEST
+269 QNLDESG

-298 SESKIKKL
+298 SESKIQKL

-315 NNTNNGNNNNNYKIK
+315 NNTNNGNNNSYKTK

-353 NANQRQMN
+353 NANQRQIN

-368 NNGNKL
+368 TNGNKL

-380 MNNMNQI
+380 INNMNQI

-408 NESYM
+408 NEGYM
-413 NPNMYNQNGNSGF
+413 NPNMYNQNGNNGF

-431 YNSFK
+431 YNTFK

>member
-1 MTSNSPNEFNSK
+1 MSSNSPNEFISK
-13 KEKQELEEEDKII
+13 KEDQELEEEDKII

-32 LKNDETRDKAM
+32 LKNDETRDEAM
-43 KNLYSYNKNPSEKI
+43 KSLHSYNKNPSEKI

-78 YQYLPPYNSKKIIN
+78 YQYLPPYNSKKITN
-92 EAYNKAIQILFFF
+92 ESYNKAIQIAFFF
-105 ECFALNPQTKKE
+105 ECVALNPQTKKE
-117 FIESGIL
+117 LIESGIL

-135 NSKNSFM
+135 NSRNSLM

-152 NLIEKKLDIE
+152 TLIDKKLDIE
-162 TFNILNQHQIMITIL
+162 TFNILKQHQIMITLL

-193 IMLIIISNFVGLEYF
+193 IMKIIISNDMGLEYF

-219 FTFGQILVN
+219 FTFAQILVY
-228 DDCVKIK
+228 DDCVKLK
-235 KFALKILLI
+235 KFALRILLK

-259 LELFKKFNIY
+259 LDLFKKFNIY
-269 QNLDEST
+269 QNLDESG

-298 SESKIKKL
+298 SESKIQKL

-315 NNTNNGNNNNNYKIK
+315 NNTNNGNNNSFKTK

-353 NANQRQMN
+353 NANQRQIN

-380 MNNMNQI
+380 INNMNQI
-387 KMTNGYMMPP
+387 KITNGYMMPP

-408 NESYM
+408 NEGYM
-413 NPNMYNQNGNSGF
+413 NPNMYNQNGNNGF

>member
-1 MTSNSPNEFNSK
+1 MSSNSPNEFISK
-13 KEKQELEEEDKII
+13 KEEQDLEEEDKII

-32 LKNDETRDKAM
+32 LKNDETRDEAM
-43 KNLYSYNKNPSEKI
+43 KNLHSYNKNPSEKI

-78 YQYLPPYNSKKIIN
+78 YQYLPPYNSKKITN
-92 EAYNKAIQILFFF
+92 ESYNKAIQIAFFF
-105 ECFALNPQTKKE
+105 ECVALNSQTKKE
-117 FIESGIL
+117 LIESGIL

-135 NSKNSFM
+135 NSRNSLM

-152 NLIEKKLDIE
+152 TLIDKKLDIE
-162 TFNILNQHQIMITIL
+162 TFNILKQHQIMITLL

-193 IMLIIISNFVGLEYF
+193 IVKIIISNDMGLEYF

-219 FTFGQILVN
+219 FTFAQILVY
-228 DDCVKIK
+228 DDCVKLK
-235 KFALKILLI
+235 KFALRILLK

-259 LELFKKFNIY
+259 LDLFKKFNIY
-269 QNLDEST
+269 QNLDESG

-298 SESKIKKL
+298 SESKIQKL

-315 NNTNNGNNNNNYKIK
+315 NNTNNGNNNSFKTK

-353 NANQRQMN
+353 NANQRQIN

-380 MNNMNQI
+380 INNMNQI

-397 VGDINYNLNKD
+397 VGDINYNLSKD
-408 NESYM
+408 NEGYM
-413 NPNMYNQNGNSGF
+413 NPNMYNQNGNNGF

-431 YNSFK
+431 YNTFK

>member
-1 MTSNSPNEFNSK
+1 MSSNSPNEFISK
-13 KEKQELEEEDKII
+13 KEDQELEEEDKII

-32 LKNDETRDKAM
+32 LKNDETRDEAM
-43 KNLYSYNKNPSEKI
+43 KNLHSYNKNPSEKI

-78 YQYLPPYNSKKIIN
+78 YQYLPPYNSKKITN
-92 EAYNKAIQILFFF
+92 ESYNKAIQIAFFF
-105 ECFALNPQTKKE
+105 ECVALNPQTKKE
-117 FIESGIL
+117 LIESGIL

-135 NSKNSFM
+135 NSRNSLM

-152 NLIEKKLDIE
+152 TLIDKKLDIE
-162 TFNILNQHQIMITIL
+162 TFNILKQHQIMITLL

-193 IMLIIISNFVGLEYF
+193 IMKIIISNDMGLEYF

-219 FTFGQILVN
+219 FTFAQILVY
-228 DDCVKIK
+228 DDCVKLK
-235 KFALKILLI
+235 KFALRILLK

-259 LELFKKFNIY
+259 LDLFKKFNIY
-269 QNLDEST
+269 QNLDESG

-283 EKILQDGDMGLETGN
+283 EKILQDGDIGLETGN
-298 SESKIKKL
+298 SESKIQKL

-315 NNTNNGNNNNNYKIK
+315 NNTNNGNNNSYKTK

-353 NANQRQMN
+353 NANQRQIN

-380 MNNMNQI
+380 INNMNQI

-397 VGDINYNLNKD
+397 VGDINYNLSKD
-408 NESYM
+408 NEGYM
-413 NPNMYNQNGNSGF
+413 NPNMYNQNGNNGF

-431 YNSFK
+431 YNTFK

>member
-1 MTSNSPNEFNSK
+1 MSSNSPNEFISK
-13 KEKQELEEEDKII
+13 KEDQELEEEDKII

-32 LKNDETRDKAM
+32 LKNDETRDEAM
-43 KNLYSYNKNPSEKI
+43 KNLHSYNKNPSEKI

-78 YQYLPPYNSKKIIN
+78 YQYLPPYNSKKITN
-92 EAYNKAIQILFFF
+92 ESYNKAIQIAFFF
-105 ECFALNPQTKKE
+105 ECVALNPQTKKE
-117 FIESGIL
+117 LIESGIL

-135 NSKNSFM
+135 NSRNSLM

-152 NLIEKKLDIE
+152 TLIDKKLDIE
-162 TFNILNQHQIMITIL
+162 TFNILKQHQIMITLL

-193 IMLIIISNFVGLEYF
+193 IMKIIISNDMGLEYF

-219 FTFGQILVN
+219 FTFAQILVY
-228 DDCVKIK
+228 DDCVKLK
-235 KFALKILLI
+235 KFALRILLK

-259 LELFKKFNIY
+259 LDLFKKFNIY
-269 QNLDEST
+269 QNLDESG

-283 EKILQDGDMGLETGN
+283 EKILQDGDIGLETGN
-298 SESKIKKL
+298 SESKIQKL

-315 NNTNNGNNNNNYKIK
+315 NNTNNGNNNSFKTK

-353 NANQRQMN
+353 NANQRQIN

-380 MNNMNQI
+380 INNMNQI

-397 VGDINYNLNKD
+397 VGDINYNLSKD
-408 NESYM
+408 NEGYM
-413 NPNMYNQNGNSGF
+413 NPNMYNQNGNNGF

-431 YNSFK
+431 YNTFK

>member
-1 MTSNSPNEFNSK
+1 MSSNSPNEFISK
-13 KEKQELEEEDKII
+13 KEDQELEEEDKII

-32 LKNDETRDKAM
+32 LKNDETRDEAM
-43 KNLYSYNKNPSEKI
+43 KNLHSYNKNPSEKI

-78 YQYLPPYNSKKIIN
+78 YQYLPPYNSKKITN
-92 EAYNKAIQILFFF
+92 ESYNKAIQIAFFF
-105 ECFALNPQTKKE
+105 ECVALNSQTKKE
-117 FIESGIL
+117 LIESGIL

-135 NSKNSFM
+135 NSRNSLM

-152 NLIEKKLDIE
+152 TLIDKKLDIE
-162 TFNILNQHQIMITIL
+162 TFNILKQHQIMITLL

-193 IMLIIISNFVGLEYF
+193 IMKIIISNDMGLEYF

-219 FTFGQILVN
+219 FTFAQILVY
-228 DDCVKIK
+228 DDCVKLK
-235 KFALKILLI
+235 KFALRILLK

-259 LELFKKFNIY
+259 LDLFKKFNIY
-269 QNLDEST
+269 QNLDESG

-283 EKILQDGDMGLETGN
+283 EKILQDGDIGLETGN
-298 SESKIKKL
+298 SESKIQKL

-315 NNTNNGNNNNNYKIK
+315 NNTNNGNNNSFKTK

-353 NANQRQMN
+353 TANQRQIN

-380 MNNMNQI
+380 INNMNQI

-397 VGDINYNLNKD
+397 VGDINYNLSKD
-408 NESYM
+408 NEGYM
-413 NPNMYNQNGNSGF
+413 NPNMYNQNGNNGF

-431 YNSFK
+431 YNTFK

>member
-1 MTSNSPNEFNSK
+1 MSSNSPNEFISK
-13 KEKQELEEEDKII
+13 KEDQELEEEDKII

-32 LKNDETRDKAM
+32 LKNDETRDEAM
-43 KNLYSYNKNPSEKI
+43 KNLHSYNKNPSEKI

-78 YQYLPPYNSKKIIN
+78 YQYLPPYNSKKITN
-92 EAYNKAIQILFFF
+92 ESYNKAIQIAFFF
-105 ECFALNPQTKKE
+105 ECVALNSQTKKE
-117 FIESGIL
+117 LIESGIL

-135 NSKNSFM
+135 NSRNSLM

-152 NLIEKKLDIE
+152 TLIDKKLDIE
-162 TFNILNQHQIMITIL
+162 TFNILKQHQIMITLL

-193 IMLIIISNFVGLEYF
+193 IMKIIISNDMGLEYF

-219 FTFGQILVN
+219 FTFAQILVY
-228 DDCVKIK
+228 DDCVKLK
-235 KFALKILLI
+235 KFALRILLK

-259 LELFKKFNIY
+259 LDLFKKFNIY
-269 QNLDEST
+269 QNLDESG

-298 SESKIKKL
+298 SESKIQKL

-315 NNTNNGNNNNNYKIK
+315 NNTNNGNNNSYKTK

-353 NANQRQMN
+353 NANQRQIN

-380 MNNMNQI
+380 INNMNQI

-397 VGDINYNLNKD
+397 VGDINYNLSKD
-408 NESYM
+408 NEGYM
-413 NPNMYNQNGNSGF
+413 NPNMYNQNGNNGF

-431 YNSFK
+431 YNTFK

>member
-1 MTSNSPNEFNSK
+1 MSSNSPNEFISK
-13 KEKQELEEEDKII
+13 KEDQELEEEDKII

-32 LKNDETRDKAM
+32 LKNDETRDEAM
-43 KNLYSYNKNPSEKI
+43 KNLHSYNKNPSEKI

-78 YQYLPPYNSKKIIN
+78 YQYLPPYNSKKITN
-92 EAYNKAIQILFFF
+92 ESYNKAIQIAFFF
-105 ECFALNPQTKKE
+105 ECVALNSQTKKE
-117 FIESGIL
+117 LIESGIL

-135 NSKNSFM
+135 NSRNSLM

-152 NLIEKKLDIE
+152 TLIDKKLDIE
-162 TFNILNQHQIMITIL
+162 TFNILKQHQIMITLL

-193 IMLIIISNFVGLEYF
+193 IMKIIISNDMGLEYF

-219 FTFGQILVN
+219 FSFAQILVY
-228 DDCVKIK
+228 DDCVKLK
-235 KFALKILLI
+235 KFALRILLK

-259 LELFKKFNIY
+259 LDLFKKFNIY
-269 QNLDEST
+269 QNLDESG

-298 SESKIKKL
+298 SESKIQKL

-315 NNTNNGNNNNNYKIK
+315 NNTNNGNNNSFKTK

-353 NANQRQMN
+353 TANQRQIN

-380 MNNMNQI
+380 INNMNQI

-397 VGDINYNLNKD
+397 VGDINYNLSKD
-408 NESYM
+408 NEGYM
-413 NPNMYNQNGNSGF
+413 NPNMYNQNGNNGF

-431 YNSFK
+431 YNTFK

>member
-1 MTSNSPNEFNSK
+1 MSSNSPNEFISK
-13 KEKQELEEEDKII
+13 KEDQELEEEDKII

-32 LKNDETRDKAM
+32 LKNDETRDEAM
-43 KNLYSYNKNPSEKI
+43 KNLHSYNKNPSEKI

-78 YQYLPPYNSKKIIN
+78 YQYLPPYNSKKITN
-92 EAYNKAIQILFFF
+92 ESYNKAIQIAFFF
-105 ECFALNPQTKKE
+105 ECVALNSQTKKE
-117 FIESGIL
+117 LIESGIL

-135 NSKNSFM
+135 NSRNSLM

-152 NLIEKKLDIE
+152 TLIDKKLDIE
-162 TFNILNQHQIMITIL
+162 TFNILKQHQIMITLL

-193 IMLIIISNFVGLEYF
+193 IMKIIISNDMGLEYF

-219 FTFGQILVN
+219 FTFAQILVY
-228 DDCVKIK
+228 DDCVKLK
-235 KFALKILLI
+235 KFALRILLK

-259 LELFKKFNIY
+259 LDLFKKFNIY
-269 QNLDEST
+269 QNLDESG

-298 SESKIKKL
+298 SESKIQKL

-315 NNTNNGNNNNNYKIK
+315 NNTNNGNNNSFKTK

-353 NANQRQMN
+353 TANQRQIN

-380 MNNMNQI
+380 INNMNQI

-397 VGDINYNLNKD
+397 VGDINYNLSKD
-408 NESYM
+408 NEGYM
-413 NPNMYNQNGNSGF
+413 NPNMYNQNGNNGF

-431 YNSFK
+431 YNTFK

>member
-1 MTSNSPNEFNSK
+1 MSSNSPNEFISK
-13 KEKQELEEEDKII
+13 KEDQELEEEDKII

-32 LKNDETRDKAM
+32 LKNDETRDEAM
-43 KNLYSYNKNPSEKI
+43 KNLHSYNKNPSEKI

-78 YQYLPPYNSKKIIN
+78 YQYLPPYNSKKITN
-92 EAYNKAIQILFFF
+92 ESYNKAIQIAFFF
-105 ECFALNPQTKKE
+105 ECVAINSQTKKE
-117 FIESGIL
+117 LIESGIL

-135 NSKNSFM
+135 NSRNSLM
-142 IRTLTLRMLH
+142 IRTLTLRMFH
-152 NLIEKKLDIE
+152 TLIDKKLDIE
-162 TFNILNQHQIMITIL
+162 TFNILKQHQIMITLL

-193 IMLIIISNFVGLEYF
+193 IMKIIISNDMGLEYF

-219 FTFGQILVN
+219 FTFAQILVY
-228 DDCVKIK
+228 DDCVKLK
-235 KFALKILLI
+235 KFALRILLK

-259 LELFKKFNIY
+259 LDLFKKFNIY
-269 QNLDEST
+269 QNLDESG

-298 SESKIKKL
+298 SESKIQKL

-315 NNTNNGNNNNNYKIK
+315 NHTNNGNNNSFKTK

-353 NANQRQMN
+353 TANQRQIN

-380 MNNMNQI
+380 INNMNQI

-408 NESYM
+408 NEGYM
-413 NPNMYNQNGNSGF
+413 NPNMYNQNGNNGF

-431 YNSFK
+431 YNTFK

>member
-1 MTSNSPNEFNSK
+1 MSSNSPNEFISK
-13 KEKQELEEEDKII
+13 KEDQELEEEDKII

-32 LKNDETRDKAM
+32 LKNDETRDEAM
-43 KNLYSYNKNPSEKI
+43 KNLHSYNKNPSEKI

-78 YQYLPPYNSKKIIN
+78 YQYLPPYNSKKITN
-92 EAYNKAIQILFFF
+92 ESYNKAIQIAFFF
-105 ECFALNPQTKKE
+105 ECVAINSQTKKE
-117 FIESGIL
+117 LIESGIL

-135 NSKNSFM
+135 NSRNSLM

-152 NLIEKKLDIE
+152 TLIDKKLDIE
-162 TFNILNQHQIMITIL
+162 TFNILKQHQIMITLL

-193 IMLIIISNFVGLEYF
+193 IMKIIISNDMGLEYF

-219 FTFGQILVN
+219 FTFAQILVY
-228 DDCVKIK
+228 DDCVKLK
-235 KFALKILLI
+235 KFALRILLK

-259 LELFKKFNIY
+259 LDLFKKFNIY
-269 QNLDEST
+269 QNLDESG

-298 SESKIKKL
+298 SESKIQKL

-315 NNTNNGNNNNNYKIK
+315 NNTNNGNNNSYKTK

-353 NANQRQMN
+353 NANQRQIN

-380 MNNMNQI
+380 INNMNQI

-408 NESYM
+408 NEGYM
-413 NPNMYNQNGNSGF
+413 NPNMYNQNGNNGF

-431 YNSFK
+431 YNTFK

>member
-1 MTSNSPNEFNSK
+1 MSSNSPYEFISK
-13 KEKQELEEEDKII
+13 KENQDLEDEDKII
-26 SKYILA
+26 SKYVLD
-32 LKNDETRDKAM
+32 LKNEETRNEAM
-43 KNLYSYNKNPSEKI
+43 KNLHLYNKNPSEKI

-78 YQYLPPYNSKKIIN
+78 YPYLPPFNTKKITN
-92 EAYNKAIQILFFF
+92 ETYNKSSHILFFF
-105 ECFALNPQTKKE
+105 ECLALNPQTKKE

-124 VYIFPFLSIVP
+124 VYVFPFLSIVP

-142 IRTLTLRMLH
+142 IRTLTLKMLYT
-152 NLIEKKLDIE
+152 LIEKKFDIE
-162 TFNILNQHQIMITIL
+162 TFNILKQHQIMLTLL
-177 KIVSNGKELDK
+177 KIFSNGKELDK

-193 IMLIIISNFVGLEYF
+193 IILIIISNIAGLEYF

-219 FTFGQILVN
+219 VSFRQILIN
-228 DDCVKIK
+228 DDCIK
-235 KFALKILLI
+235 LKKYALKVLLI
-244 ITENNEAKNEIKDYL
+244 ITENSEAKNEIKDYL

-269 QNLDEST
+269 QNLDENA

-283 EKILQDGDMGLETGN
+283 EKILHDGDMGMETGN
-298 SESKIKKL
+298 SESKIQKL

-315 NNTNNGNNNNNYKIK
+315 NNTNSGNNNTYKIK
-330 KNEVNNLHNLNL
+330 KNETNNLHNLNL
-342 TKSNSFTGYNN
+342 AKNNSFPGFNN
-353 NANQRQMN
+353 NANQRQVN
-361 INSNEFN
+361 LNTNEFN
-368 NNGNKL
+368 NNNNKL

-380 MNNMNQI
+380 INNMNQI

-408 NESYM
+408 TENYM
-413 NPNMYNQNGNSGF
+413 NSNMYNQNGNTGY

-431 YNSFK
+431 YNSFN

>member
-1 MTSNSPNEFNSK
+1 MSSNSPNEFISK
-13 KEKQELEEEDKII
+13 KEDQELEEEDKII

-32 LKNDETRDKAM
+32 LKNDETRDEAM
-43 KNLYSYNKNPSEKI
+43 KNLHSYNKNPSEKI

-78 YQYLPPYNSKKIIN
+78 YQYLPPYNSKKITN
-92 EAYNKAIQILFFF
+92 ESYNKAIQIAFFF
-105 ECFALNPQTKKE
+105 ECVALNPQTKKE
-117 FIESGIL
+117 LIESGIL

-135 NSKNSFM
+135 NSRNSLM

-152 NLIEKKLDIE
+152 TLIDKKLDIE
-162 TFNILNQHQIMITIL
+162 TFNILKQHQIMITLL

-193 IMLIIISNFVGLEYF
+193 IMKIIISNDMGLEYF

-219 FTFGQILVN
+219 FTFAQILVY
-228 DDCVKIK
+228 DDCVKLK
-235 KFALKILLI
+235 KFALRILLK

-259 LELFKKFNIY
+259 LDLFKKFNIY
-269 QNLDEST
+269 QNLDESG

-283 EKILQDGDMGLETGN
+283 EKILQDGDIGLETGN
-298 SESKIKKL
+298 SESKIQKL

-315 NNTNNGNNNNNYKIK
+315 NNTNNGNNNSFKTK

-353 NANQRQMN
+353 NANQRQIN

-380 MNNMNQI
+380 INNMNQI

-408 NESYM
+408 NEGYM
-413 NPNMYNQNGNSGF
+413 NPNMYNQNGNNGF

-431 YNSFK
+431 YNTFK

>member
-1 MTSNSPNEFNSK
+1 MSSNSPNEFISK
-13 KEKQELEEEDKII
+13 KEEQDLEEEDKII

-32 LKNDETRDKAM
+32 LKNDETRDEAM
-43 KNLYSYNKNPSEKI
+43 KNLHSYNKNPSEKI

-78 YQYLPPYNSKKIIN
+78 YQYLPPYNSKKITN
-92 EAYNKAIQILFFF
+92 ESYNKAIQIAFFF
-105 ECFALNPQTKKE
+105 ECVALNPQTKKE
-117 FIESGIL
+117 LIESGIL
-124 VYIFPFLSIVP
+124 VYIFPFLSIIP
-135 NSKNSFM
+135 NSRNSLM

-152 NLIEKKLDIE
+152 TLIDKKLDIE
-162 TFNILNQHQIMITIL
+162 TFNILKQHQIMITLL

-193 IMLIIISNFVGLEYF
+193 IMKIIISNDMGLEYF

-219 FTFGQILVN
+219 FTFAQILVY
-228 DDCVKIK
+228 DDCVKLK
-235 KFALKILLI
+235 KFALRILLK

-259 LELFKKFNIY
+259 LDLFKKFNIY
-269 QNLDEST
+269 QNLDESG

-298 SESKIKKL
+298 SESKIQKL

-315 NNTNNGNNNNNYKIK
+315 NNTNNGNNNSFKTK

-353 NANQRQMN
+353 NANQRQIN

-368 NNGNKL
+368 TNGNKL

-380 MNNMNQI
+380 INNMNQI

-408 NESYM
+408 NEGYM
-413 NPNMYNQNGNSGF
+413 NPNMYNQNGNNGF

-431 YNSFK
+431 YNTFK